1 MAKEYEIRTTAEFWT
16 DYEKLSKSEQE
27 RIDKVK
33 EQLKTNPY
41 VGKPLGYKFFRE
53 KRVDGKRLYYL
64 VYEDVIV
71 VLLVTLSDK
80 KAQQATIDA
89 IKRAFEIYRKDV
101 YEKFRK

>member
-1 MAKEYEIRTTAEFWT
+1 MEKQYEIRTTAEFWK

-27 RIDKVK
+27 RLDKVK
-33 EQLKTNPY
+33 LQLQKNPY
-41 VGKPLGYKFFRE
+41 VGKSLGYRFFRE

-64 VYEDVIV
+64 IYEDIIII
-71 VLLVTLSDK
+71 LLVALSDK

-101 YEKFRK
+101 YDKLKK

>member
-41 VGKPLGYKFFRE
+41 VGKPLGYKFFSASAAR
-53 KRVDGKRLYYL
+53 
-64 VYEDVIV
+64 
-71 VLLVTLSDK
+71 TLC
-80 KAQQATIDA
+80 ALAH
-89 IKRAFEIYRKDV
+89 R
-101 YEKFRK
+101 